1 MADHCK
7 LSKAEKYI
15 WGYSSVG
22 RAPALQAGG
31 REFESLYLHLL
42 SKESRTL
49 YLENCIYETSK
60 NTLNVDR
67 DENEA
72 LRKQRI
78 EEKQTKQQSHQ
89 ILTL

>member
-1 MADHCK
+1 MPIVTKMHNR
-7 LSKAEKYI
+7 LSK
-15 WGYSSVG
+15 
-22 RAPALQAGG
+22 QACTAILL
-31 REFESLYLHLL
+31 FETAHIYM
-42 SKESRTL
+42 

-72 LRKQRI
+72 LRKQR
-78 EEKQTKQQSHQ
+78 TKRNKPSNKSRQ

>member
-1 MADHCK
+1 MGEQVAAR
-7 LSKAEKYI
+7 L
-15 WGYSSVG
+15 WGHSSVG

>member
-1 MADHCK
+1 MADK
-7 LSKAEKYI
+7 T
-15 WGYSSVG
+15 SVKK
-22 RAPALQAGG
+22 RM
-31 REFESLYLHLL
+31 
-42 SKESRTL
+42 

-72 LRKQRI
+72 LRKQR
-78 EEKQTKQQSHQ
+78 TKRNKPSNKSRQ

>member
-1 MADHCK
+1 MADK
-7 LSKAEKYI
+7 T
-15 WGYSSVG
+15 SVKK
-22 RAPALQAGG
+22 RM
-31 REFESLYLHLL
+31 
-42 SKESRTL
+42 

-72 LRKQRI
+72 LRKQRDR
-78 EEKQTKQQSHQ
+78 EKQTKQQSHQ

>member
-1 MADHCK
+1 M
-7 LSKAEKYI
+7 
-15 WGYSSVG
+15 
-22 RAPALQAGG
+22 QAGG

>member
-1 MADHCK
+1 M
-7 LSKAEKYI
+7 
-15 WGYSSVG
+15 
-22 RAPALQAGG
+22 
-31 REFESLYLHLL
+31 
-42 SKESRTL
+42 

-78 EEKQTKQQSHQ
+78 EEKQTKQQKPSDINAIVSERAKQ
-89 ILTL
+89 QRAQGGCLGTESR

>member
-1 MADHCK
+1 MGKQVAAGLK
-7 LSKAEKYI
+7 

-72 LRKQRI
+72 LRKQRT